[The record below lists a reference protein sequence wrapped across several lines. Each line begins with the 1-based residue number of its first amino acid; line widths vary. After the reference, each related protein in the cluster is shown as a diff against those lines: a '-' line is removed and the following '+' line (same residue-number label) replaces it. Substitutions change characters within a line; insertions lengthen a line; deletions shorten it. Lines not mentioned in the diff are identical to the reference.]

1 MKLATGVRARDLALL
16 LDLSCVVLCI
26 VGCALTILASGN
38 PQARPLPPSPASPY
52 VHASDAHY
60 LHHPRLGPPAERPLH
75 RPLLARRAHPHPNPH
90 PNPNPNP
97 NQNALFIGLFSL
109 VALTSLPCAAKFYTT
124 LRVTRFV
131 AATLALSLL
140 LLALLLALY
149 AAIGSAKLAEVAL
162 AVLAYPTLLMLVT
175 TLLIWRASYWEP
187 SRLVGAMP

>member
-1 MKLATGVRARDLALL
+1 MCMHLTPTT
-16 LDLSCVVLCI
+16 S
-26 VGCALTILASGN
+26 TILASG
-38 PQARPLPPSPASPY
+38 
-52 VHASDAHY
+52 
-60 LHHPRLGPPAERPLH
+60 HP
-75 RPLLARRAHPHPNPH
+75 
-90 PNPNPNP
+90 
-97 NQNALFIGLFSL
+97 QNALFIGLFSL

-187 SRLVGAMP
+187 SRLVGAMPSP